1 MKVTGLAL
9 PIDLMAQ
16 IDEKRGLISRS
27 KFIAT
32 ILTDFL
38 NDKNINAKLKKLLVT
53 QQSRL
58 L

>member
-27 KFIAT
+27 KFVAT

-38 NDKNINAKLKKLLVT
+38 NDKNINAKLKKIVGNST
-53 QQSRL
+53 I
-58 L
+58 

>member
-1 MKVTGLAL
+1 MNSMKVTGLAL

-27 KFIAT
+27 KFVAT

-38 NDKNINAKLKKLLVT
+38 NDKNINAKLKKIVGNST
-53 QQSRL
+53 I
-58 L
+58 